1 MDGYSLDLSR
11 DLIRIYI
18 LLTAER
24 IYSEEGASDKSLT
37 ALNAFVKGTERIAA
51 DYYLVGTSESV
62 STEK

>member
-1 MDGYSLDLSR
+1 MRYSLDLSR
-11 DLIRIYI
+11 GLIRIYTV
-18 LLTAER
+18 TAER

-37 ALNAFVKGTERIAA
+37 AMKAFVKGTERIAA